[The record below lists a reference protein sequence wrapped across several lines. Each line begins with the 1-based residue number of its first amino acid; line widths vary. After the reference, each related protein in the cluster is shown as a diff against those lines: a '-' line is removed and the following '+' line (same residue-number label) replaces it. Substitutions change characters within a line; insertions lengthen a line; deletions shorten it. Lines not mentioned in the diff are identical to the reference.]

1 MTIFT
6 SRLFISFCRLVFL
19 LIIIFA
25 SLDAVL
31 AESIVE
37 TSSLTQEEKILDLES
52 AITLTKATEL
62 AVKNNKEIQ
71 AKLATL
77 PITESNLIIAK
88 YRPNPTIASQNEL
101 ATGGSLHPIQ
111 MALPIELGRK
121 RFYRQEVAKAEI
133 ARTELEIN
141 KLIWE
146 THIKVHPYYTSVVVL
161 GDLLVLAQDRKE
173 FYGKLNSIAKAR
185 HEAGDASKLDLDR
198 SYLEVL
204 ASDNYVNEIE
214 AKLSQ
219 ARINLNQLL
228 GLSPKQQTILE
239 VEQEDLKPTEILSS
253 KPEMQEY
260 LNKALDKRIEVAILE
275 KDYGIKRAQ
284 LKQSQWDKVPN
295 LQVEAGV
302 VHPSVGDPNWGPY
315 LGVQAEL
322 PIFNRKQGE
331 IKRAKAEIEYLDREK
346 DRLDLSIK
354 SEIENAL
361 FNFQTREKQLKRF
374 EQNVLSQ
381 SQDILDSIQFG
392 YKQGQLT
399 LTDILNAEQKNREI
413 RENYLQSILNYQ
425 IAFADLEYAL
435 GVDLDSLMKR
445 N

>member
-1 MTIFT
+1 MIKISTQLFSSSITKVVLLLVALPCSINLACANPGNGEAPADVNLILTFT
-6 SRLFISFCRLVFL
+6 E
-19 LIIIFA
+19 A
-25 SLDAVL
+25 S
-31 AESIVE
+31 
-37 TSSLTQEEKILDLES
+37 
-52 AITLTKATEL
+52 EL
-62 AVKNNKEIQ
+62 AIKNNKEIQ
-71 AKLATL
+71 VKLTTL
-77 PITESNLIIAK
+77 PISQSSLIIAK
-88 YRPNPTIASQNEL
+88 YRPNPTIASQNEIV
-101 ATGGSLHPIQ
+101 TNGSLHPIQ
-111 MALPIELGRK
+111 IALPIELGKK
-121 RFYRQEVAKAEI
+121 RFYRQEVAKEEI
-133 ARTELEIN
+133 AKTELEIN

-161 GDLLVLAQDRKE
+161 GDLLALAQDRQD
-173 FYGKLNSIAKAR
+173 FYEKLHTIAKAR

-239 VEQEDLKPTEILSS
+239 VQQEDLKPTQTLSS
-253 KPEMQEY
+253 KAEMQEY
-260 LNKALDKRIEVAILE
+260 LDKALDKRIEVAILE

-284 LKQSQWDKVPN
+284 LKQSQWEKIPN
-295 LQVEAGV
+295 LQVEAGA
-302 VHPSVGDPNWGPY
+302 VHPSIGNDNWGPY
-315 LGVQAEL
+315 LAMQAEL

-331 IKRAKAEIEYLDREK
+331 IKRAKAELEYLDREK

-354 SEIENAL
+354 SEIENAF

-374 EQNVLSQ
+374 EQNALSQ
-381 SQDILDSIQFG
+381 SQGILDSIQFG

-435 GVDLDSLMKR
+435 GAELDGLMKG

>member
-1 MTIFT
+1 MIKT
-6 SRLFISFCRLVFL
+6 STQLFSSSITKVVLLVV
-19 LIIIFA
+19 
-25 SLDAVL
+25 VL
-31 AESIVE
+31 PCSINLAYANPSNGE
-37 TSSLTQEEKILDLES
+37 TFSN
-52 AITLTKATEL
+52 TEL
-62 AVKNNKEIQ
+62 TVSFATAKELAIKNNKEIQ
-71 AKLATL
+71 AKLSIL
-77 PITESNLIIAK
+77 PITQTNLIIAK

-101 ATGGSLHPIQ
+101 VTSGSLHPIQ

-121 RFYRQEVAKAEI
+121 RFYRQEVAKEEI
-133 ARTELEIN
+133 AKTELEIN

-161 GDLLVLAQDRKE
+161 GDLLILAQDRQD
-173 FYGKLNSIAKAR
+173 FYEKLYAIAKAR

-198 SYLEVL
+198 SYLEVI

-219 ARINLNQLL
+219 AKINFSQLL
-228 GLSPKQQTILE
+228 GLSPKQQMILD
-239 VEQEDLKPTEILSS
+239 VDQEDLKPVEILSTRA
-253 KPEMQEY
+253 EMLEY
-260 LNKALDKRIEVAILE
+260 MNGALAKRLEVAILE

-284 LKQSQWDKVPN
+284 LKQSQWEKIPN
-295 LQVEAGV
+295 LQIEAGAA
-302 VHPSVGDPNWGPY
+302 HPSVGEDNWGPY
-315 LGVQAEL
+315 LAMQAEL

-354 SEIENAL
+354 SEIENAF

-381 SQDILDSIQFG
+381 SQDILESIQFG

-413 RENYLQSILNYQ
+413 KENYLQSILNYQ

-435 GVDLDSLMKR
+435 GAELDGLMKG